1 MQSVTVRSHIGSDG
15 MLNLQIPVELKDV
28 DVEVVVTMKPLT
40 VDDLE
45 ALAQSNGWPPG
56 FFTNVIGSWEGEPL
70 AREPEGD
77 YEEREELL

>member
-40 VDDLE
+40 IDDLE
-45 ALAQSNGWPPG
+45 KLAQSNGWPPG
-56 FFTNVIGSWEGEPL
+56 FFEQTLGKWEGEPL
-70 AREPEGD
+70 VLEPEGD
-77 YEEREELL
+77 YEERYEMP